1 MEEISKTQLK
11 KQSQDVINFG
21 KEIAQLSQDQLKKLG
36 LPQDI
41 VDAISEYK
49 KIKSLS
55 AKKRQLLFI
64 GRLLRAINLDKAHAQ
79 YDVIKNHSQHA
90 HQLFHLAEQWRDK
103 LILTP
108 DSMTDFINHYPK
120 TDVQQLRSIL
130 KNAITEK
137 ENNSAPKS
145 SRSLFKIINQII
157 KD

>member
-64 GRLLRAINLDKAHAQ
+64 GRLMRAINLDKAHTQ
-79 YDVIKNHSQHA
+79 YDVIKNHSQQA

-108 DSMTDFINHYPK
+108 DSMTDFINQYPK

-130 KNAITEK
+130 QNAITEK

-157 KD
+157 ND